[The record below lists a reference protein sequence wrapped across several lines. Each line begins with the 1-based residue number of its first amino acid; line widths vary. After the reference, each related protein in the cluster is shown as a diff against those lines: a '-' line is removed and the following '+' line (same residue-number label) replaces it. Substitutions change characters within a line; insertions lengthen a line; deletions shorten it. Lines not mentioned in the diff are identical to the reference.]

1 MPRSTKEAKSLANA
15 IREYVNE
22 WSRQNKIETK
32 LSLDNELPLNVNEEQ
47 VFFRVIQ
54 EALSNIAR
62 HSQATHVGLE
72 LLYEDSHILFC
83 IVDNGK
89 GLDLENVQK
98 GVGLN
103 SMQERLTQIGATF
116 HMQSEKGGGT
126 QITSK
131 LRRS

>member
-1 MPRSTKEAKSLANA
+1 MA
-15 IREYVNE
+15 
-22 WSRQNKIETK
+22 
-32 LSLDNELPLNVNEEQ
+32 LNVNEEQ

-72 LLYEDSHILFC
+72 LLYVDSYILFC

-89 GLDLENVQK
+89 GLDMDDVQR

-116 HMQSEKGGGT
+116 HIMSEKGHGT
-126 QITSK
+126 QITAK
-131 LRRS
+131 LKRS